1 MRAFSAQSSDAINIF
16 VEQTNRGEQNSEQL
30 DDRDALIFFK
40 YWNPREGRL
49 RYIGHL
55 VFKPT
60 TRVKAM
66 VEEARSRFLPKMLS
80 DEIEALEELK
90 PDKIE
95 NLKYTVI
102 DDRKVE
108 RDSHLIDVD
117 LQSGDIIVIQ
127 PKAVAGTIECVKHHY
142 DYLKNK
148 VLVSFRAKATPEK
161 EAFELSLHGNL
172 KYEAVCDRIAKRLNE
187 LELAQS
193 PPADG
198 NKMQLWKHLYMHGP
212 THSPTKRRCEC
223 LISQTQFEGKKN
235 LLFSVLNR
243 SELAGMMHRVSL
255 LA

>member
-1 MRAFSAQSSDAINIF
+1 M
-16 VEQTNRGEQNSEQL
+16 NRGDKNSEKL
-30 DDRDALIFFK
+30 EERDALIFFK

-60 TRVKAM
+60 TSVKAM
-66 VEEARSRFLPKMLS
+66 VEEARSRFLPKMRL
-80 DEIEALEELK
+80 DQIEALEELK

-95 NLKYTVI
+95 NLKYTI
-102 DDRKVE
+102 TVE
-108 RDSHLIDVD
+108 RDVEREAQLMDREVE

-127 PKAVAGTIECVKHHY
+127 PKEVAGTIECVKYHY

-161 EAFELSLHGNL
+161 EAFELCLHGNSNY
-172 KYEAVCDRIAKRLNE
+172 KTVCDKIAKRLNE
-187 LELAQS
+187 LQLAQS

-212 THSPTKRRCEC
+212 THSPTKHTCEC
-223 LISQTQFEGKKN
+223 LISQTQFE
-235 LLFSVLNR
+235 
-243 SELAGMMHRVSL
+243 
-255 LA
+255 